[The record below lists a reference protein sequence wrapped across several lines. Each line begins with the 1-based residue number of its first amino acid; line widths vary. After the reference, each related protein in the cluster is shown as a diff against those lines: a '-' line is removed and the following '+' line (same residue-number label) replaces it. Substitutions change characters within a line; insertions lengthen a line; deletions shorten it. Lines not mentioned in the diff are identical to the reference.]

1 MDGMKFFALFL
12 TRLLG
17 QEEEMRRTLVIRSPT
32 PAAAAA
38 AALSPGIANVSSL
51 VTRFPLIVFISSS
64 SLSLSGAA
72 DLLRLCVMLIV
83 PPSRSAFLSL
93 SLNAYPVKNREPK
106 NYSRNSNTLGVSFSF
121 QRLSLLKRIT
131 KKGKIKKIMTV
142 R

>member
-12 TRLLG
+12 IRLLG

-32 PAAAAA
+32 PA

-72 DLLRLCVMLIV
+72 DLLRLCV
-83 PPSRSAFLSL
+83 RC
-93 SLNAYPVKNREPK
+93 
-106 NYSRNSNTLGVSFSF
+106 
-121 QRLSLLKRIT
+121 
-131 KKGKIKKIMTV
+131 
-142 R
+142 

>member
-32 PAAAAA
+32 PAAA

-72 DLLRLCVMLIV
+72 DLLRLCV
-83 PPSRSAFLSL
+83 RC
-93 SLNAYPVKNREPK
+93 
-106 NYSRNSNTLGVSFSF
+106 
-121 QRLSLLKRIT
+121 
-131 KKGKIKKIMTV
+131 
-142 R
+142 

>member
-72 DLLRLCVMLIV
+72 DLLRLCV
-83 PPSRSAFLSL
+83 RC
-93 SLNAYPVKNREPK
+93 
-106 NYSRNSNTLGVSFSF
+106 
-121 QRLSLLKRIT
+121 
-131 KKGKIKKIMTV
+131 
-142 R
+142 